1 MQRGKSRTTRSKRD
15 FALHGWASI
24 FGLEGGRRRKWAI
37 KSRGRRKGK
46 GGGSQR
52 YGMHGKRGRTKRAA
66 ENRKETERKTLCILY
81 KRMVF
86 IGSVISVYRQ
96 LQYELLLNN
105 RHNKKIT
112 EKLCMY
118 ITDNYGCC
126 YAKNRALIAAAKQQI
141 RSFNV

>member
-1 MQRGKSRTTRSKRD
+1 MKNWKLVSYEKKEPESFNSYIGKFNSAGKTLLHCACREASLKQARRHRD

-46 GGGSQR
+46 GGGGSQR
-52 YGMHGKRGRTKRAA
+52 YGMHGKRGRTKRGA

-86 IGSVISVYRQ
+86 IGSKSFQ
-96 LQYELLLNN
+96 F
-105 RHNKKIT
+105 
-112 EKLCMY
+112 
-118 ITDNYGCC
+118 TDNYNTNF
-126 YAKNRALIAAAKQQI
+126 Y
-141 RSFNV
+141 